1 MQMVNAAL
9 TANNLFDPGLI
20 NRQAFA
26 TSFMSSAVLN
36 GRLAHAYLFTGR
48 AHEDSD
54 QLATELAAFLN
65 CTRREALQTPVSQF
79 SQDQLSCRLYFSGKE
94 IEKVFPQYCQNCRW
108 ILDRKHPQA
117 LVKLDS
123 EGSKSNRI
131 SVDKARLLTGELSME
146 SAYTR
151 VIVID
156 DANQEVF
163 HRPAANAILKTME
176 SPRTPCVFCL
186 FAVREEE
193 VLPTVVSRCQVVPLK
208 STENHVTSFGR
219 AEAKS
224 LLNSMPTD
232 SENEGLAKI
241 HADMKELSESLKHV
255 SRSNGAL
262 VFIDASKKLQD
273 LISDCDP
280 AWMIDVLVED
290 EINRRGRVAINDPK
304 ISKYL
309 FSLANLAEDTNLQI
323 TQYVATKSALESFC
337 LSWWQL
343 KNVFQL
349 W

>member
-1 MQMVNAAL
+1 MQTVNAAL
-9 TANNLFDPGLI
+9 TADNLFDPGLI

-26 TSFMSSAVLN
+26 TTFISSAVLK

-48 AHEDSD
+48 AHEDAD
-54 QLATELAAFLN
+54 QLATELAAYLN
-65 CTRREALQTPVSQF
+65 CTRRQALPALSTQF
-79 SQDQLSCRLYFSGKE
+79 SQAQLSCRLYFSGKD
-94 IEKVFPQYCQNCRW
+94 IEKAFPLYCQNCRW

-123 EGSKSNRI
+123 EGAKSNRI

-146 SAYTR
+146 SAYIR

-208 STENHVTSFGR
+208 STENHVISFGR
-219 AEAKS
+219 ADAKS

-232 SENEGLAKI
+232 SENEGLAKL
-241 HADMKELSESLKHV
+241 HSDMKELSESLKHV

-262 VFIDASKKLQD
+262 IFIEAAKKLQE
-273 LISDCDP
+273 LNSECEP
-280 AWMIDVLVED
+280 GWMIDVLVED
-290 EINRRGRVAINDPK
+290 EINRRGRAAINDPR
-304 ISKYL
+304 ISQYL
-309 FSLANLAEDTNLQI
+309 FSLVNLAEDTKLQI
-323 TQYVATKSALESFC
+323 AQYVATKSALESFC
-337 LSWWQL
+337 LAWWQL
-343 KNVFQL
+343 KNTSQF